1 MIIIDPTEI
10 RYVAPYLTQSTP
22 WAALPI
28 EDATGADIVLSTW
41 AAPANTPTLAWEHV
55 KRGTG
60 YQLKRGMD
68 LPASVFDG
76 RLMRQLT
83 RMLEYWEIPWAVH
96 VAEVSRAIDSE
107 TVINNEVQHGRLYPF
122 KSYVS
127 TIRNWQRA
135 GGGWL
140 TIPESHFEQWMKDEL
155 RRLKRDR
162 PERLI
167 RHASVRLLPLSKEE
181 EALVA
186 LGAKP
191 MMAHQLWETLGDN
204 ASLIRAIAMLVD
216 GTAAEL
222 PGIGKG
228 TCRKVAKFLGLR
240 NGERLAALPVVEV
253 EGVQQAQV
261 VMEQVF
267 GYQVERD
274 NQEMT

>member
-10 RYVAPYLTQSTP
+10 RYVAPYLGQTP
-22 WAALPI
+22 WTALPI

-60 YQLKRGMD
+60 YQLKRGLD

-76 RLMRQLT
+76 RLMSQLIKM
-83 RMLEYWEIPWAVH
+83 REYWEMPWAIH
-96 VAEVSRAIDSE
+96 VAEVEKGLDGETIIDGE
-107 TVINNEVQHGRLYPF
+107 MNFGRPYPYA
-122 KSYVS
+122 SYVS
-127 TIRNWQRA
+127 TKRNWRRP

-167 RHASVRLLPLSKEE
+167 RRASVRLLPLSKEE

-204 ASLIRAIAMLVD
+204 ASLIRAMAMLVD

-222 PGIGKG
+222 PGIGEG
-228 TCRKVAKFLGLR
+228 TCRKVAKFLGMR
-240 NGERLAALPVVEV
+240 NGERLAAMPVVEV
-253 EGVQQAQV
+253 QTPQQAQV

-267 GYQVERD
+267 GYGG
-274 NQEMT
+274 